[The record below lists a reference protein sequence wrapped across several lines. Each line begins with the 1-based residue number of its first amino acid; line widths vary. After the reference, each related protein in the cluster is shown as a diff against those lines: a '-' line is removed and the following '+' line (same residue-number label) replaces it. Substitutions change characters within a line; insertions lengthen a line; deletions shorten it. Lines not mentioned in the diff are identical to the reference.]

1 MSALETVDVDFRYPN
16 GTHALQDINIKIRT
30 GSKIAILGPN
40 GAGKSTLL
48 YLFNGTLKPTSGTVH
63 LNGAPM
69 KYDTSSQRS
78 IRQKVGIVFQ
88 NPDEQ
93 LFAPTVKQD
102 VSFGPLNLRL
112 PVGEVEKRVYESLNL
127 VGMSAFENLPPHNL
141 STGEKKKVAIA
152 GVLAMEPEILVF
164 DEPLSGLDPR
174 GQADLIEL
182 LDQLNADGKTIIV
195 TTHRMDFAA
204 EWADEIWILKKG
216 QVIKK
221 GVPDDIFSDI
231 SLIHGA
237 KLQVPMPIQTHNE
250 LYLRGFGNKQVPLSI
265 LELVESVIEFSGD
278 DEYDGHYALA
288 KDDFEPLDQCFIGFE
303 NGVLVGSLNDFENSF
318 ARCSCTEQ
326 AHEGEQIPI
335 DLSNVLV
342 GMVWIVRTPGAAEGG
357 AEMMPP
363 NVVRDLID
371 SKKPHRIGAM
381 GTIAKSIVKNT
392 GLNYDFGSEV
402 VNSAVSA
409 SRRGLSTMIF
419 ATGKMAE
426 LAAKRITYL
435 NQRMGEEISF
445 QIVDYEL

>member
-1 MSALETVDVDFRYPN
+1 MHALETVDVDFRYPT
-16 GTHALQDINIKIRT
+16 GTHALQGVNIKIRT
-30 GSKIAILGPN
+30 SSKIAILGPN

-48 YLFNGTLKPTSGTVH
+48 YLFNATLRPTSGTVY
-63 LNGAPM
+63 LNGDPM
-69 KYDTSSQRS
+69 QYDTSSLRR

-112 PVGEVEKRVYESLNL
+112 PVEDVEKRVSESLYL
-127 VGMSAFENLPPHNL
+127 VGMSGFENLPPHNL

-152 GVLAMEPEILVF
+152 GVLAMEPEILIF

-204 EWADEIWILKKG
+204 EWADEIWILKNG
-216 QVIKK
+216 QVTKK
-221 GVPDDIFSDI
+221 GTPNEIFSDM
-231 SLIHGA
+231 SLIHDA
-237 KLQVPMPIQTHNE
+237 NLQVPMPIQTHNE
-250 LYLRGFGNKQVPLSI
+250 LYLRGFGNKQVPLSV

-278 DEYDGHYALA
+278 NEYSDQYAVA
-288 KDDFEPLDQCFIGFE
+288 KDDFAPFDECFIGFE
-303 NGVLVGSLNDFENSF
+303 KGVLVAYRGDFKNSF
-318 ARCSCTEQ
+318 ARYQCTEQ
-326 AHEGEQIPI
+326 AHKGEQIFINLFDVPA
-335 DLSNVLV
+335 
-342 GMVWIVRTPGAAEGG
+342 GKVWIVRTPRASDGGAA
-357 AEMMPP
+357 MMPAT
-363 NVVRDLID
+363 VVMGLID

-381 GTIAKSIVKNT
+381 GTVAKSIVKNT

-419 ATGKMAE
+419 ATGKMAD
-426 LAAKRITYL
+426 LAAKRIAYL
-435 NQRMGEEISF
+435 NQRMGEEICF
-445 QIVDYEL
+445 EIEEL

>member
-1 MSALETVDVDFRYPN
+1 MHALETVDVDFRYPN
-16 GTHALQDINIKIRT
+16 GAHALQGVNIIIRT

-48 YLFNGTLKPTSGTVH
+48 YLFNATLKPTSGTVY
-63 LNGAPM
+63 LNGDPVQ
-69 KYDTSSQRS
+69 YDSSSLRS

-112 PVGEVEKRVYESLNL
+112 SVEEVEKRVSESLNM
-127 VGMSAFENLPPHNL
+127 VGMSGFENQPPHNL

-174 GQADLIEL
+174 GQADLTEL

-204 EWADEIWILKKG
+204 EWADEIWILKNGK
-216 QVIKK
+216 VTKK
-221 GVPDDIFSDI
+221 GAPDEIFSDM
-231 SLIHGA
+231 SLIHEA
-237 KLQVPMPIQTHNE
+237 NLQVPMPIQTHNE
-250 LYLRGFGNKQVPLSI
+250 LYLRGFGNKQVPLSV
-265 LELVESVIEFSGD
+265 LELVESVMEFSGE
-278 DEYDGHYALA
+278 DEYNDHYALA
-288 KDDFEPLDQCFIGFE
+288 KDDFAPLDECFIGFE
-303 NGVLVGSLNDFENSF
+303 NGALVASLDDFEKSF
-318 ARCSCTEQ
+318 ARCRCTEQ
-326 AHEGEQIPI
+326 AHEGEQIPV
-335 DLSNVLV
+335 DLSDLPK
-342 GMVWIVRTPGAAEGG
+342 GIVWIVRTPGAAEGG
-357 AEMMPP
+357 AEMMPAT
-363 NVVRDLID
+363 VVRDLID

-381 GTIAKSIVKNT
+381 GTVAKSIVENT

-426 LAAKRITYL
+426 LAAKRIAYL

-445 QIVDYEL
+445 QMVDGEL